1 LIKKFVVITA
11 NKQEVEIDPTEYAI
25 NNGLDLSL
33 VILMHDLGEKDQQF
47 RMSDMSKQ
55 QLIDRGNMQIVDSLF
70 QHYGKYI
77 GLTLVGEE
85 YQHAMWLVIQHADL
99 KDQEKYLP
107 IVHEGVKIGELPEVP
122 LKMLIDRICMK
133 KFGYQIFGSQSGGE
147 LADNSII
154 QVVKEEY
161 GF

>member
-1 LIKKFVVITA
+1 
-11 NKQEVEIDPTEYAI
+11 
-25 NNGLDLSL
+25 
-33 VILMHDLGEKDQQF
+33 
-47 RMSDMSKQ
+47 
-55 QLIDRGNMQIVDSLF
+55 
-70 QHYGKYI
+70 
-77 GLTLVGEE
+77 
-85 YQHAMWLVIQHADL
+85 
-99 KDQEKYLP
+99 
-107 IVHEGVKIGELPEVP
+107 VKIGELPEVP